1 MRCRSSVKPV
11 AAAMSRTLSPVCTSI
26 SVAAESRRAARC
38 AYGARAGLGP
48 EPPPPRLVGQP
59 DLGRHRG
66 QVEGLGEVALEELD
80 RPREPTGVGDGTAS
94 ARVLDELARLE
105 QGCEQVERLGVARV
119 EGGGSRP
126 VERGE
131 AGGPPAHRQAV
142 HERVVGGEGAGAAG
156 KVEDRA
162 VEHDEVLVPAA
173 GVGAVPVRV
182 ARMDDDE
189 RACADGLVVAR
200 VAVATG
206 AGREEGEAP
215 RRVPSGRSRRQPAPC
230 GDAGRDEDPAE
241 ASGCRRAARSSGVDA
256 VSLTS
261 TSNQNVPL
269 STTTVRGARQTSLVC
284 FTHPTTAPVVD
295 DPRRTVRTM
304 PTDTLPELTTAYPV
318 GDEQVAAYRADGFLR
333 LSGLADAGEAAAYRG
348 PIAAAVER
356 LSTETRPLA
365 ERDSYGM
372 AFLQVMNLWRHDE
385 SVARFVMASRFADV
399 AARLL
404 GVPRVR
410 LYHDQALFKEPGGG
424 YTPWHQD
431 AMYWPL
437 DGARCLTMWM
447 PLVDIT
453 PAHGGL
459 AFATGSHVDGPL
471 SDIGISDAS
480 EEHFDRL
487 VAERG
492 LVVDEPVAMRAG
504 DASFH
509 SGLDGA
515 QGARQLLGADARG
528 HDGHLVRRRAPRARA
543 GQPGAGER
551 PRHLAARPRPG

>member
-1 MRCRSSVKPV
+1 M
-11 AAAMSRTLSPVCTSI
+11 
-26 SVAAESRRAARC
+26 
-38 AYGARAGLGP
+38 
-48 EPPPPRLVGQP
+48 LVG
-59 DLGRHRG
+59 
-66 QVEGLGEVALEELD
+66 
-80 RPREPTGVGDGTAS
+80 
-94 ARVLDELARLE
+94 
-105 QGCEQVERLGVARV
+105 
-119 EGGGSRP
+119 
-126 VERGE
+126 
-131 AGGPPAHRQAV
+131 
-142 HERVVGGEGAGAAG
+142 
-156 KVEDRA
+156 
-162 VEHDEVLVPAA
+162 
-173 GVGAVPVRV
+173 
-182 ARMDDDE
+182 
-189 RACADGLVVAR
+189 
-200 VAVATG
+200 
-206 AGREEGEAP
+206 
-215 RRVPSGRSRRQPAPC
+215 
-230 GDAGRDEDPAE
+230 
-241 ASGCRRAARSSGVDA
+241 
-256 VSLTS
+256 
-261 TSNQNVPL
+261 
-269 STTTVRGARQTSLVC
+269 
-284 FTHPTTAPVVD
+284 FTHPTAAPVVD
-295 DPRRTVRTM
+295 DPRRTVRLM
-304 PTDTLPELTTAYPV
+304 PTHTLPELTTAYPID
-318 GDEQVAAYRADGFLR
+318 DEQVAAYRARGFLR
-333 LSGLADAGEAAAYRG
+333 LSGVADAGEAAAYRG

-356 LSTETRPLA
+356 LSTESRPLA

-459 AFATGSHVDGPL
+459 AFATGSHADGPL

-509 SGLDGA
+509 SGWTAHKALGNSSAQMREVMTVIWFADGLTVLEPANSA
-515 QGARQLLGADARG
+515 QANDLATWLPSLTPGDVATSDANPV
-528 HDGHLVRRRAPRARA
+528 LPR
-543 GQPGAGER
+543 
-551 PRHLAARPRPG
+551 